1 MVYTKMSAGNKI
13 LNVITHLNGNG
24 VNETNFGLS
33 NEAKEIYNFESSDE
47 DIDMTSDSDD
57 EVVENKKLVNQMI
70 VPGDLVIKS
79 NEYMKGH
86 NTYTTEDLR
95 PEVFASEENQKED
108 EINIY
113 SSTLGVISKI
123 NKLISIENVNKNL
136 YMAEIG
142 DHIIGQIVEVTSAKK
157 WKLNINGN
165 NLATLQLSSINLPG
179 GLLRRKNEQDELNMK
194 QLLKVGD
201 LINCEV
207 QGVYAN
213 RNDVHLH
220 TRSLNYGKLRNGALV
235 KVKMGLI
242 QRKKTHTHFFNN
254 NSIKI
259 ILGCNCFIWIS
270 HEKPNQV
277 NNNDKTQQN
286 VKSDITRI
294 EQDTSFEIYSDV
306 NDPNIDIKKRILIS
320 KYIIIIKIL
329 AFNNLVITEQRI
341 SALYDMLLSYK
352 SGEGMETIE
361 NESLYVFNDPEVMQ
375 ELGSQLVQSEK
386 MRG

>member
-1 MVYTKMSAGNKI
+1 MSAGNKI

>member
-1 MVYTKMSAGNKI
+1 MSASNKI
-13 LNVITHLNGNG
+13 LNVITHLHDNGMSD
-24 VNETNFGLS
+24 VNFSLS
-33 NEAKEIYNFESSDE
+33 NEAKEIYNFESSDDE
-47 DIDMTSDSDD
+47 DVEMTSDSDD
-57 EVVENKKLVNQMI
+57 ESAENKKLVNQMI

-86 NTYTTEDLR
+86 NTYTTEELR
-95 PEVFASEENQKED
+95 PEVFKGEENQKDD

-242 QRKKTHTHFFNN
+242 QRKKTHTHYFNN
-254 NSIKI
+254 KSIKI

-270 HEKPNQV
+270 HEKTDL
-277 NNNDKTQQN
+277 NNTSDKTQTN

-294 EQDTSFEIYSDV
+294 EQDTSFEIYSDI

-320 KYIIIIKIL
+320 KYVIIIKIL
-329 AFNNLVITEQRI
+329 AFNNLVISEQRI

-352 SGEGMETIE
+352 TGEGMETVG

>member
-1 MVYTKMSAGNKI
+1 MSAGNKI

-361 NESLYVFNDPEVMQ
+361 NESLYAFNDPEVMQ

>member
-1 MVYTKMSAGNKI
+1 MSAGNKI

-179 GLLRRKNEQDELNMK
+179 GLLRR
-194 QLLKVGD
+194 
-201 LINCEV
+201 
-207 QGVYAN
+207 
-213 RNDVHLH
+213 
-220 TRSLNYGKLRNGALV
+220 
-235 KVKMGLI
+235 
-242 QRKKTHTHFFNN
+242 
-254 NSIKI
+254 
-259 ILGCNCFIWIS
+259 S
-270 HEKPNQV
+270 H
-277 NNNDKTQQN
+277 
-286 VKSDITRI
+286 SSTRI
-294 EQDTSFEIYSDV
+294 TF
-306 NDPNIDIKKRILIS
+306 
-320 KYIIIIKIL
+320 KY
-329 AFNNLVITEQRI
+329 V
-341 SALYDMLLSYK
+341 
-352 SGEGMETIE
+352 
-361 NESLYVFNDPEVMQ
+361 
-375 ELGSQLVQSEK
+375 
-386 MRG
+386 

>member
-1 MVYTKMSAGNKI
+1 MSAGNKI

-179 GLLRRKNEQDELNMK
+179 GLLRRKNEKDELNMK

>member
-1 MVYTKMSAGNKI
+1 MSAGNKI

-329 AFNNLVITEQRI
+329 AFNNLIITEQRI

>member
-1 MVYTKMSAGNKI
+1 MSAGNKI

-95 PEVFASEENQKED
+95 PEVFASEENQKEG

>member
-1 MVYTKMSAGNKI
+1 MSAGNKI

-57 EVVENKKLVNQMI
+57 EVVENKKLVSQMI

>member
-1 MVYTKMSAGNKI
+1 MSAGNKI

-57 EVVENKKLVNQMI
+57 EVVENKKLVSQMI

-329 AFNNLVITEQRI
+329 AFNNIVITEQRI